1 LFGVAFASALASV
14 LNHYRLCLFARDE
27 QNPYAVV
34 VTCADSRVAPELIFD
49 EGMGFLFVIRSKSS
63 PHTHHCTR
71 TRTR

>member
-1 LFGVAFASALASV
+1 M
-14 LNHYRLCLFARDE
+14 